1 MNILVKDWEMPKDCF
16 KCIFSIPNQYG
27 NTKYCLITDREC
39 NDIWERN
46 DDCPLEEVAI
56 NGKQIKRE

>member
-46 DDCPLEEVAI
+46 DDCPLKEV
-56 NGKQIKRE
+56 GD